1 LTRVYADRAS
11 KGPKGFQRVRV
22 AVIAVLTSLSPW
34 AISAGWRR
42 VLAAGAIA
50 GAGVLLAA
58 LLTLGTTWRALE
70 RGGAQVRTVIETE
83 HGRSVAQRAEALA
96 LDTAHRARTALLD
109 SDVEALRRLAEG
121 IVGRGVAETVR
132 LHDGAG
138 RFAVDEAGSAR
149 FVRAPFPDLAQ
160 GETRLWREADLVLAA
175 APACIGDD
183 CVGVAIIGVR
193 DEGATATVT
202 ETRYDTVVS
211 RSVGGGVALAFG
223 AAGVAFA
230 AAAGMRRRAA
240 SVLERDIEG
249 VARAL
254 EDIAAG
260 RETPSP
266 GALDPQLA
274 PLASAIEALAASIA
288 RERAINR
295 RVLDAIADGVLVT
308 RPPTQVLHANPAMH
322 ALSGRAAGGLADADV
337 PALFGVEAALS
348 APAMAEALS
357 ESRALT
363 LPDGSL
369 RSVSVA
375 ARATGGGSA
384 DLVVVLARD
393 ATDDLRAQAEAA
405 VARAAAEHE
414 KQRADA
420 AEAARDQF
428 LAVMSHELRTPLNGV
443 LGAAE
448 VLEHSPMD
456 DGQRTMLGLVKDSG
470 KALLRTVTDLLDL
483 SRLRSGSVTVD
494 KGTVALG
501 DLVRKLGEDNRR
513 AAAAKGLTIVERCAV
528 DCPFVLGDV
537 EKLMRIG
544 SILVQN
550 AVKFTETGE
559 IRVEVLQTP
568 RGGATTVELRV
579 SDTGPGVSEAD
590 RARIFEDLT
599 QADASTRR
607 AHGGL
612 GVGLALARRLADAMG
627 ARITVESTPGA
638 GATFIVAFDAE
649 VDHEAEARAAAVA
662 RAARSAAPRPAA
674 PAATQGRAV
683 SRGQGGGAEWRAP
696 RRPAAPADGSE
707 EDSAARRRGPARGYH
722 AVRLGDFGSGGEPP
736 REE

>member
-1 LTRVYADRAS
+1 MRSGAS
-11 KGPKGFQRVRV
+11 KGPTGFRQVRV
-22 AVIAVLTSLSPW
+22 TVFAVLRSLSPS
-34 AISAGWRR
+34 AIPAGWRR
-42 VLAAGAIA
+42 VLLAGAAA

-58 LLTLGTTWRALE
+58 LLTLGTTWRALDQ
-70 RGGAQVRTVIETE
+70 GGAQVRTVIHAEQ
-83 HGRSVAQRAEALA
+83 GRSVAQRAEALA

-132 LHDGAG
+132 LHDATG
-138 RFAVDEAGSAR
+138 RFAVDEQRTALR
-149 FVRAPFPDLAQ
+149 VRAPFPDLAP
-160 GETRLWREADLVLAA
+160 GETRVWREGGLVLAA

-183 CVGVAIIGVR
+183 CVGVAVVGVP

-202 ETRYDTVVS
+202 ETRYDAVVS
-211 RSVGGGVALAFG
+211 RSVGGGVALAFC

-240 SVLERDIEG
+240 TALDRGVEG

-348 APAMAEALS
+348 ATAMADALS

-363 LPDGSL
+363 LPDGAL

-375 ARATGGGSA
+375 ARATGGGPA

-448 VLEHSPMD
+448 VLEHSQMD
-456 DGQRTMLGLVKDSG
+456 EGQRTMLGLVKDSG

-483 SRLRSGSVTVD
+483 SRLRSGSVSVD
-494 KGTVALG
+494 KGTVALAE
-501 DLVRKLGEDNRR
+501 LTRKLGEENRR

-528 DCPFVLGDV
+528 DSPFVLGDV

-550 AVKFTETGE
+550 AIKFTETGE
-559 IRVEVLQTP
+559 IRVEVVQIP
-568 RGGATTVELRV
+568 RGAATTVELRV

-612 GVGLALARRLADAMG
+612 GVGLALARRLAEAMG
-627 ARITVESTPGA
+627 ARITVESAPGA
-638 GATFIVAFDAE
+638 GATFVVAFDAE
-649 VDHEAEARAAAVA
+649 VDHEAEARAAAAA
-662 RAARSAAPRPAA
+662 RAARAAAPRPAA
-674 PAATQGRAV
+674 AAGAQARAA
-683 SRGQGGGAEWRAP
+683 SRGQGGGPEWRAP
-696 RRPAAPADGSE
+696 RRSAAAADGS
-707 EDSAARRRGPARGYH
+707 DDRSAPPRRGSGPGYH
-722 AVRLGDFGSGGEPP
+722 AVRLGDFGTGGEPP